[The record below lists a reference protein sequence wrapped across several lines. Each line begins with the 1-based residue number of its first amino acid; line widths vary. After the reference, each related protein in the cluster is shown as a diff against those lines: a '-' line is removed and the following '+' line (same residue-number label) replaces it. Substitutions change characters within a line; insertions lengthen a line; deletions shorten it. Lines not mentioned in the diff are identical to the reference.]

1 MGRWAVAEAR
11 RWSGWALA
19 VVAAVVIVVG
29 LLPGNAAPAGE
40 AERARAIAANLR
52 CPFCSGESIADAPA
66 EVARDLQVFIS
77 EKVAE
82 GWTDDEIYA
91 YFVARYTERVRLD
104 SRFEGWGAALWLTPV
119 ALAGV
124 GLAAALQRRRR
135 PAVDTP
141 EEPLAEPVGSEVE
154 LT

>member
-1 MGRWAVAEAR
+1 
-11 RWSGWALA
+11 LA

-29 LLPGNAAPAGE
+29 LLPGNASPASD

-66 EVARDLQVFIS
+66 EVARDLQLFIS

-104 SRFEGWGAALWLTPV
+104 SRFQGWGAALWLTPV

-124 GLAAALQRRRR
+124 GVAAVLQRRRR
-135 PAVDTP
+135 LADATPA
-141 EEPLAEPVGSEVE
+141 EPLAEAVGSEVE

>member
-1 MGRWAVAEAR
+1 M
-11 RWSGWALA
+11 A
-19 VVAAVVIVVG
+19 VVAGVVIVVG
-29 LLPGNAAPAGE
+29 LLPGNAAPATD
-40 AERARAIAANLR
+40 AERAHAIAANLR

-66 EVARDLQVFIS
+66 EVARDLQVFIA

-82 GWTDDEIYA
+82 GWSDDEIYD

-104 SRFEGWGAALWLTPV
+104 SRFQGWGAALWLTPV

-124 GLAAALQRRRR
+124 GVAAMLNRRRR
-135 PAVDTP
+135 PSGDG
-141 EEPLAEPVGSEVE
+141 AEVPVSETVGSEIE

>member
-1 MGRWAVAEAR
+1 
-11 RWSGWALA
+11 LA

-29 LLPGNAAPAGE
+29 LLPGNAAPASD

-66 EVARDLQVFIS
+66 EVARDLQLFIA

-82 GWTDDEIYA
+82 GWSDDEIYA

-104 SRFEGWGAALWLTPV
+104 SRFQGWGAALWLTPV

-124 GLAAALQRRRR
+124 GVAAVLQRRRR
-135 PAVDTP
+135 PADVTP
-141 EEPLAEPVGSEVE
+141 AEPVAEAVGTEVE

>member
-1 MGRWAVAEAR
+1 M
-11 RWSGWALA
+11 
-19 VVAAVVIVVG
+19 VAAFACVVIVVG
-29 LLPGNAAPAGE
+29 LLPGNAAPATD
-40 AERARAIAANLR
+40 AERSQAIAANLR

-66 EVARDLQVFIS
+66 EVARDLQVFIT
-77 EKVAE
+77 EKVTE
-82 GWTDDEIYA
+82 GWSDDEIYD

-124 GLAAALQRRRR
+124 GIAAILNRRRR
-135 PAVDTP
+135 PAGDDTDAP
-141 EEPLAEPVGSEVE
+141 VAETVGSKVE

>member
-1 MGRWAVAEAR
+1 
-11 RWSGWALA
+11 LA

-29 LLPGNAAPAGE
+29 LLPGNAAPASD

-66 EVARDLQVFIS
+66 EVARDLQLFIS
-77 EKVAE
+77 EKVAD

-104 SRFEGWGAALWLTPV
+104 SRFQGWGAALWLTPV

-124 GLAAALQRRRR
+124 GVAAVLQRRRR
-135 PAVDTP
+135 PAGATP
-141 EEPLAEPVGSEVE
+141 AEHLAEAVGSDVE

>member
-1 MGRWAVAEAR
+1 
-11 RWSGWALA
+11 LA

-29 LLPGNAAPAGE
+29 LLPGNAAPASD

-66 EVARDLQVFIS
+66 EVARDLQLFIS

-104 SRFEGWGAALWLTPV
+104 SRFQGWGAALWLTPV

-124 GLAAALQRRRR
+124 GVAAVLQRRRR
-135 PAVDTP
+135 PADVTP
-141 EEPLAEPVGSEVE
+141 AEPVAEAVGTEVE